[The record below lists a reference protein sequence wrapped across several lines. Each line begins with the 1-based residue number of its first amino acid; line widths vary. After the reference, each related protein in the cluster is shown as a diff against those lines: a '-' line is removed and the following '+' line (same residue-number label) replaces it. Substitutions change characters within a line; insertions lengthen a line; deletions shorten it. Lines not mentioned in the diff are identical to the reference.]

1 MVTKQQII
9 SADTFWSLIQSGAVE
24 QRTELIEG
32 EIREMAPAGEEHGI
46 IAGHFFGYI
55 WQFVTKHKSGRVTA
69 AETGYVVHVNPN
81 GKDTVLAPDVG
92 FTTNERLPEDVS
104 SKFAPYA
111 PDLAVEVV
119 SPNDKAYEVQEKVS
133 KYLQYGTQV
142 VWVVYPQ
149 TQEVV
154 VHQQNTST
162 TLSRDDTLTAAIL
175 PGFELSLDKIFPE
188 SS

>member
-1 MVTKQQII
+1 MVTKQQLV

-32 EIREMAPAGEEHGI
+32 EIRDMAPAGEEHGI
-46 IAGHFFGYI
+46 IAGHFFGHI

-69 AETGYVVHVNPN
+69 AETGYVVHKNPD

-92 FTTNERLPEDVS
+92 FTTNKRLLQSVS

-119 SPNDKAYEVQEKVS
+119 SPNDKAYEIQEKVS
-133 KYLQYGTQV
+133 KYLQYGTQLI
-142 VWVVYPQ
+142 WVVYPK
-149 TQEVV
+149 TEEVV
-154 VHQQNTST
+154 VHQANAST
-162 TLSRDDTLTAAIL
+162 TLSREDTLSAPAIL
-175 PGFELSLDKIFPE
+175 PGFELPLNEIFPE
-188 SS
+188 